1 MLLNFSRSD
10 VEHAIL
16 AQHARRSRN
25 TGPADWPARIGAG
38 VTGVYRP
45 RLR

>member
-25 TGPADWPARIGAG
+25 TGAADWPARIGAG
-38 VTGVYRP
+38 VTGVYRA